1 MIQAYPK
8 YKQETRG
15 KTSQWA
21 KRIKKL
27 KNRLFAGQNW
37 NISQKRFGIGILV
50 LVAVG
55 SDVGFSNTL
64 IETLPQVSFSKIFDL
79 LEKERGDLVHQ
90 MSKMVSEGIY
100 DILFGK
106 PSAPVF
112 VLEEEEERL
121 QDVPYDSPALVK
133 RCMLKS
139 SPYQET

>member
-1 MIQAYPK
+1 MSPLPPSSECA
-8 YKQETRG
+8 
-15 KTSQWA
+15 
-21 KRIKKL
+21 
-27 KNRLFAGQNW
+27 
-37 NISQKRFGIGILV
+37 
-50 LVAVG
+50 
-55 SDVGFSNTL
+55 DFSS